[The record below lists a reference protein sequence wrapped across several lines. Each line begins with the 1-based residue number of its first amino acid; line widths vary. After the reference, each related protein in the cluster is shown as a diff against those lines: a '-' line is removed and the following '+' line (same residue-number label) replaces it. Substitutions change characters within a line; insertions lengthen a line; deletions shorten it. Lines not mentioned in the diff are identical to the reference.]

1 MGRLTGGRPGRGGVQ
16 DAWLTALP
24 PCLCGRVCSP
34 PLHACNAWLVKAMAG
49 SGNPALAFLLQR
61 GEGGEAASGPCRRMR
76 SGRRHRGGGALTQS
90 VSGLITAASGAPL
103 PAGRCPEDCA
113 EPSGFCRTSGHF
125 TVRGDGKG
133 LEEAGGQ
140 DSGKAKDRAEKWRM
154 NGKLTDFKVRTL
166 QIVARRKPCV
176 LA

>member
-1 MGRLTGGRPGRGGVQ
+1 MADSPP
-16 DAWLTALP
+16 ALP
-24 PCLCGRVCSP
+24 VREGMLSTA
-34 PLHACNAWLVKAMAG
+34 HACNAWLVKAMAG

-61 GEGGEAASGPCRRMR
+61 REGGEAASGPCRRMR

-125 TVRGDGKG
+125 TV
-133 LEEAGGQ
+133 
-140 DSGKAKDRAEKWRM
+140 
-154 NGKLTDFKVRTL
+154 
-166 QIVARRKPCV
+166 
-176 LA
+176 